1 MSVLRNFKSQ
11 KFLSLL
17 SSISGAALGTLTFMI
32 LARALSKPDFGVF
45 GTFLAAHTLTDM
57 LRNGIVGR
65 PLIKFLAEANNQQER
80 KEITGSAWKLGW
92 YSSGITGIVGS
103 MAFGLYYWYAPSQE
117 FLLYTLFFLP
127 LMLIT
132 LPFNMGTWILNA
144 QLRFDKMIWIRT
156 SMQVVYIA
164 GALIAW
170 YLNFGVWFVFWVFT
184 IANLVPSI
192 LSLFAGW
199 DQVKTIARASK
210 AGIGK
215 MWKFG
220 RFTMGTL
227 LGGNLLRSS
236 DIFIIRAFLGA
247 EAVALYQ
254 VPLRLV
260 NLIDIPLR
268 ALVSFSYPSLSKQNA
283 LSQGEGFK
291 QEFDVNAGFAFL
303 LLLPL
308 AVAAFLFAE
317 PLVVLFGG
325 EEYATAAG
333 ILKVFAVFMA
343 ITSIDRYSG
352 MALDVLNRPEINM
365 KKVYLMLSVNIIG
378 DLIAVQLSNNLEW
391 VAMITIFTFSSGII
405 FGFYFLKDILPFH
418 FLNWLRS
425 GAGEITRIVNKLVR
439 K

>member
-1 MSVLRNFKSQ
+1 M
-11 KFLSLL
+11 

-32 LARALSKPDFGVF
+32 LARALSKPEFGIF

-65 PLIKFLAEANNQQER
+65 PLIKFFAEANTDPDR
-80 KEITGSAWKLGW
+80 HEITGSAWKLGW
-92 YSSGITGIVGS
+92 YSSLITGFVGS
-103 MAFGLYYWYAPSQE
+103 LAFGIYYLYEPSQE

-127 LMLIT
+127 LMLVT

-144 QLRFDKMIWIRT
+144 QLRFDKMIWIRS
-156 SMQVVYIA
+156 SMQVIYIT
-164 GALIAW
+164 GALLAW
-170 YLNFGVWFVFWVFT
+170 YFNYGIWFIFWVFT
-184 IANLVPSI
+184 VSNLIPSL

-199 DQVKTIARASK
+199 DQVKTMTRASK
-210 AGIGK
+210 SGIRK

-283 LSQGEGFK
+283 GAQGKAFN
-291 QEFDVNAGFAFL
+291 QQFDLNAGFAFL

-308 AVAAFLFAE
+308 AAAAFLFAE

-325 EEYATAAG
+325 EEYASAAS
-333 ILKVFAVFMA
+333 ILRVFAVFMA

-352 MALDVLNRPEINM
+352 MALDILNRPEVNM

-378 DLIAVQLSNNLEW
+378 DLIAVQLSDNLEW
-391 VAMITIFTFSSGII
+391 VAMVTIFTFSSGII

-418 FLNWLRS
+418 FYNWLKS
-425 GAGEITRIVNKLVR
+425 GISEIARIVNKLVR